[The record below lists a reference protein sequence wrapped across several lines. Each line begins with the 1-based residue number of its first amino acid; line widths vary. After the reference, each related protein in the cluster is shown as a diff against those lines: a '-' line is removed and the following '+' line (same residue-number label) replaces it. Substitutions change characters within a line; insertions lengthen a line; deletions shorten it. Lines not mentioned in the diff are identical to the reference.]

1 MKLNTKIN
9 LLSTLLTT
17 IILVGSYTGIYFFY
31 EKLALDTEF
40 GQLQNHADE
49 LVMAVSTLETIDAVP
64 AIFRAYLPSDGLIH
78 VVGEQGNTLVRLQAT
93 STAQKIDIQL
103 DDSESYTTFEWNGL
117 PTIAMNFPLIW
128 PTNEIVTVQL
138 VQPLPDIARNLSL
151 LKWILIAM
159 TLLAVIPIY
168 LASLLLVR
176 LIVKP
181 VQQLTTTMQRNIQ
194 QNSYEQIT
202 VARSSKD
209 EIAQMTLTY
218 NQLMTQLA
226 NSFAKQQ
233 QFVGNASHELK
244 TPLTV
249 IESYAK
255 LLKRRGVDNKE
266 ITEEAIDA
274 IIQQSA
280 NMKSMMEQMLQLAKA
295 SEAVKMNWSSVQLA
309 DVLQEISNSLTQAYG
324 TIVTIHGD
332 AILTS
337 DAEKLKQLLF
347 IVLDNARKYSDK
359 PIDVF
364 ITTDT
369 QVHIAITDYGVG
381 IPAEEIPYLFDRFYR
396 VDKDRNR
403 KTGGTGLGLAIA
415 KQLADLLHATISIDS
430 AVHRGTT
437 VTISMSSGGDANA

>member
-40 GQLQNHADE
+40 GQLQNRADE
-49 LVMAVSTLETIDAVP
+49 LVMAVSTLETIEAVP
-64 AIFRAYLPSDGLIH
+64 AIFRAYLPADGLIH
-78 VVGEQGNTLVRLQAT
+78 VIGEQGTTLVRLQAT

-138 VQPLPDIARNLSL
+138 IQPLPDIARNLSL

-194 QNSYEQIT
+194 QNSFEQIT
-202 VARSSKD
+202 VGPTSKD

-266 ITEEAIDA
+266 ITEEAINA

-309 DVLQEISNSLTQAYG
+309 DVLQEISNLLTQAYG
-324 TIVTIHGD
+324 TVVAIHGD

-347 IVLDNARKYSDK
+347 IVLDNARTYSDK

-364 ITTDT
+364 ITIDT

-381 IPAEEIPYLFDRFYR
+381 IPAEEIPFLFDRFYR

-415 KQLADLLHATISIDS
+415 KQLAHLLNATISIDS
-430 AVHRGTT
+430 AVNQGTT
-437 VTISMSSGGDANA
+437 VTISISSGGDANA

>member
-40 GQLQNHADE
+40 GQLQNRADE
-49 LVMAVSTLETIDAVP
+49 LVMAVSTLETIEAVP

-78 VVGEQGNTLVRLQAT
+78 VIGEQGTTLVRLQAT

-117 PTIAMNFPLIW
+117 PTIAMTFPLIW

-138 VQPLPDIARNLSL
+138 IQPLPDIARNLSL

-202 VARSSKD
+202 VGPTSKD

-255 LLKRRGVDNKE
+255 LLKRRGVENKE

-280 NMKSMMEQMLQLAKA
+280 NMKSLMEQMLQLAKA

-309 DVLQEISNSLTQAYG
+309 DVLQEISNLLTQAYG
-324 TIVTIHGD
+324 TVVAIHGD

-337 DAEKLKQLLF
+337 DTEKLKQLLF

-381 IPAEEIPYLFDRFYR
+381 IPAEEIPFLFDRFYR

-415 KQLADLLHATISIDS
+415 KQLAHLLNATISIDS
-430 AVHRGTT
+430 AVNQGTT
-437 VTISMSSGGDANA
+437 VTISISSGGDTNA

>member
-40 GQLQNHADE
+40 GQLQNRADE
-49 LVMAVSTLETIDAVP
+49 LVMAVSTLETIEAVP

-78 VVGEQGNTLVRLQAT
+78 VIGEQGTTLVRLQAT

-117 PTIAMNFPLIW
+117 PTIAMTFPLIW

-138 VQPLPDIARNLSL
+138 IQPLPDIARNLSL

-202 VARSSKD
+202 IGPTSKD

-255 LLKRRGVDNKE
+255 LLKRRGVENKE

-280 NMKSMMEQMLQLAKA
+280 NMKSLMEQMLQLAKA

-309 DVLQEISNSLTQAYG
+309 DVLQEISNLLTQAYG
-324 TIVTIHGD
+324 TVVAIHGD

-337 DAEKLKQLLF
+337 DTEKLKQLLF

-381 IPAEEIPYLFDRFYR
+381 IPAEEIPFLFDRFYR

-415 KQLADLLHATISIDS
+415 KQLAHLLNATISIDS
-430 AVHRGTT
+430 AVNQGTT
-437 VTISMSSGGDANA
+437 VTISISSGGDANA